1 MKCNRV
7 DERCVNLRLSNNMS
21 SKQLQAKMI
30 TNRKM
35 IPYQNTTIQHIYN
48 TILNTTYDDNYNLSL
63 ILGVDVYKY
72 YWNTL
77 FNSHNIH
84 NSKKM
89 KLMEYRLF
97 AYPIVYD
104 IRFPTFN
111 VDTFV
116 VSDKVY
122 IYGDLFENK
131 INGMSVNFGDI
142 PMVVYGNRIE
152 ILNVNNVIHNTIL
165 LKNKHNINISLSITF
180 HKQTTYMYESGQ
192 VSYYVY
198 SCNSGIYGGT
208 TETYLSTLIIN
219 DLLSWQSYIDRNITH
234 VLIRE
239 GTRINMRCSVS
250 KETNIELNKTNQI
263 NSNIQAYVE
272 NERLYI
278 NKTIITIN
286 DLSITNLN
294 VINITNEHGVRVSLS
309 LYMSRDVFQN
319 YKLPNWI
326 FILTGQF
333 TYEMD
338 VLDVSNLD
346 SWETYLNYTSI

>member
-1 MKCNRV
+1 
-7 DERCVNLRLSNNMS
+7 
-21 SKQLQAKMI
+21 
-30 TNRKM
+30 
-35 IPYQNTTIQHIYN
+35 
-48 TILNTTYDDNYNLSL
+48 
-63 ILGVDVYKY
+63 
-72 YWNTL
+72 
-77 FNSHNIH
+77 
-84 NSKKM
+84 
-89 KLMEYRLF
+89 
-97 AYPIVYD
+97 
-104 IRFPTFN
+104 
-111 VDTFV
+111 
-116 VSDKVY
+116 
-122 IYGDLFENK
+122 
-131 INGMSVNFGDI
+131 
-142 PMVVYGNRIE
+142 MVVYGNRIE

-219 DLLSWQSYIDRNITH
+219 DLLSWQSYIDRTITH